1 MIINKIECS
10 NALKE
15 NDVRICT
22 WFHFDEII
30 NIDDDI
36 SLDKKSYENIF
47 IDESAWKTL

>member
-15 NDVRICT
+15 NDVRNCT
-22 WFHFDEII
+22 CFHFDDII

-36 SLDKKSYENIF
+36 LLDKKSYKNIL
-47 IDESAWKTL
+47 IDESACKTL